1 MAFNWG
7 PGQAHLAYLAWYY
20 CYVLQSSTAY
30 HLPQA
35 PHSLATCKKH
45 TIKVIHH
52 QDTSGNLPGR
62 YWAGSW
68 EVRQTGGWGRGL
80 GTLCALC
87 SPSLCLFLYSH
98 LILISNTCTQ
108 HLESVRYH
116 LEASGSFRRAP
127 DHALRGPVR
136 GTHAG
141 YMRGTSVA
149 VAGPSIPVGSM
160 GAWGRV
166 LSNSDPRTT

>member
-1 MAFNWG
+1 M
-7 PGQAHLAYLAWYY
+7 
-20 CYVLQSSTAY
+20 
-30 HLPQA
+30 
-35 PHSLATCKKH
+35 
-45 TIKVIHH
+45 
-52 QDTSGNLPGR
+52 
-62 YWAGSW
+62 
-68 EVRQTGGWGRGL
+68 RQTGGWGRGL
-80 GTLCALC
+80 GTQTLCALC
-87 SPSLCLFLYSH
+87 SPSLCLFLYSR

-149 VAGPSIPVGSM
+149 GAGPSIPVGFM
-160 GAWGRV
+160 GAGGRV
-166 LSNSDPRTT
+166 LSNSDPRTTSTCCLVCSEEHPAEGQHMGSQWWPPRDHRSCSPWLRWWPQAVRPAQGPQWATWSHWQTFRC